1 MIKISASEM
10 EVMAIIWNSDVDVGL
25 PGSDIA
31 AKVPEERQWSVRT
44 VNTLLSRLVD
54 KGALE
59 TVRDGRR
66 FLYKPL
72 ISKEDYADRQTGQII
87 DRLFGGHAAPLVARL
102 AKTRNLSKADIKAIK
117 TILDQLEEE

>member
-10 EVMAIIWNSDVDVGL
+10 EVMAIIWNSDVDKGL

-31 AKVPEERQWSVRT
+31 ARIPNEKQWSVRT

-54 KGALE
+54 KGALA

-72 ISKEDYADRQTGQII
+72 ISKEDYADRQTGQLI
-87 DRLFGGHAAPLVARL
+87 DRLFGGRSAPLVAHL
-102 AKTRNLSKADIKAIK
+102 AKTGKLSKADVKAIK
-117 TILDQLEEE
+117 NILDQLEEE

>member
-1 MIKISASEM
+1 MIKISTSEM
-10 EVMAIIWNSDVDVGL
+10 EVMAIIWNNQIDVGL

-44 VNTLLSRLVD
+44 INTLLSRLVD

-87 DRLFGGHAAPLVARL
+87 DRLFGGRAAPLVARL
-102 AKTRNLSKADIKAIK
+102 AKTRKLSSADIKAIK
-117 TILDQLEEE
+117 NILDQLEEE